1 MEDTA
6 WQSPCQTASGFG
18 TLSSIDQLAVQI
30 TVRACCPRLI
40 YKGVLTMEKKF
51 LNVAI
56 IGCGNIAGAYGK
68 TLQPYPQI
76 KILGAT
82 DIDLARAETYVAT
95 FGGRAYPSVEAILED
110 PAVDLV
116 INLTIH
122 HAHYTVISQCLNA
135 GKDVY
140 SEKPLSLTSEEA
152 QSLVKLA
159 QEKGRRLS
167 CAPITILGEAQQTAW
182 KAIRDGMLGT
192 VRLAYAEVNW
202 GRIESWHP
210 APGPFYQVGPLFD
223 VGVYPLTILTTIFG
237 PARRITGFGKVLFPD
252 RVTKE
257 GVPFHITTP
266 DFAVA
271 AIEFANGSVARLTT
285 NFYVG
290 HHSKQ
295 KGIEFHGDLGSLYL
309 SDWQNFHGEVEFAE
323 FGRGSEY
330 KAIPYV
336 KEPYNGT
343 EWSRGVLDI
352 AGAINENRPQRITG
366 AQAAHVVDILCAV
379 QNSFEQ
385 GKPIEIASDFV
396 QPMPMEWAV

>member
-1 MEDTA
+1 
-6 WQSPCQTASGFG
+6 
-18 TLSSIDQLAVQI
+18 
-30 TVRACCPRLI
+30 
-40 YKGVLTMEKKF
+40 MEKKS

-68 TLQPYPQI
+68 TLQPYAHI
-76 KILGAT
+76 KLLGAT
-82 DIDLARAETYVAT
+82 DIDFKRAEAYVAT
-95 FGGRAYPSVEAILED
+95 YGGHAYPSVEAILED

-122 HAHYTVISQCLNA
+122 HAHYTVIAQCLNA
-135 GKDVY
+135 GKHVY
-140 SEKPLSLTSEEA
+140 SEKPLALTSEEA
-152 QSLVKLA
+152 QNLVKLA
-159 QEKGRRLS
+159 QEKGLHLS
-167 CAPITILGEAQQTAW
+167 CAPITILGEAQQTVW
-182 KAIRDGMLGT
+182 KAIRDGMAGT
-192 VRLAYAEVNW
+192 VRLVYAEVNW

-237 PARRITGFGKVLFPD
+237 PARRITSFGKVLFPD
-252 RVTKE
+252 RVTRE
-257 GVPFHITTP
+257 GIPFHIETP

-271 AIEFANGSVARLTT
+271 AIEFANGTVVRLTT

-295 KGIEFHGDLGSLYL
+295 RGLEFHGDLGSLYL
-309 SDWQNFHGEVEFAE
+309 SDWQSFDGSVEFAE
-323 FGRGSEY
+323 FGRDHEY

-336 KEPYNGT
+336 KEPYKGT

-352 AGAINENRPQRITG
+352 ADAINENHPQRITG
-366 AQAAHVVDILCAV
+366 MQAAHVVDILCAI

-385 GKPIEIASDFV
+385 GRPIEISSAFI
-396 QPMPMEWAV
+396 QPRPMDWAV